1 MLSVPYARLV
11 VRVARELHIP
21 LTLALQM
28 PQSEFE
34 MWAQVYEVEY
44 NEAHAE
50 QNTETDT
57 VGHAMALLGTG
68 EIKHRK
74 QGEAPKLKPLER

>member
-1 MLSVPYARLV
+1 MLSVPYSRLV

-28 PQSEFE
+28 PQNEFE
-34 MWAQVYEVEY
+34 LWAQVYEVEY
-44 NEAHAE
+44 NEVHAE
-50 QNTETDT
+50 QSTETDT
-57 VGHAMALLGTG
+57 IGHAMALLGTG

-74 QGEAPKLKPLER
+74 QGEPPKLKAR